1 MSPCNHAAVTTLRIA
16 VAQPTA
22 TPDARENG
30 RSVRRMMRL
39 AEEQGARLVHFP
51 EGHLSGYAVEQVDA
65 WEDVD
70 WAAVREELEAVAA
83 LASELSV
90 WVVLGS
96 AHPLTPPNRPHNSLY
111 VISDEGVLLDR
122 YDKRICSHTEI
133 TRFYSPGF
141 EPVVFDVDGF
151 RFGCAI
157 CIEVNFPDLFSEYER
172 LGVDCLL
179 FSAYPVDSVFETK
192 ARAYAAINNYWVS
205 LSVPAQTAD
214 LFQSALIGPD
224 GQTIVRA
231 GTEPG
236 LVVGELDRDAPAFD
250 IALRLARPW
259 RALARVGDIYEERRV
274 TDPRSEA
281 RTAF

>member
-1 MSPCNHAAVTTLRIA
+1 VTTLRIA
-16 VAQPTA
+16 VAQPTISA
-22 TPDARENG
+22 DARENG
-30 RSVRRMMRL
+30 GTVRRMMR
-39 AEEQGARLVHFP
+39 AAADEGARLVHFP
-51 EGHLSGYAVEQVDA
+51 EGMLSGYAVEQI
-65 WEDVD
+65 EDWAQVD
-70 WAAVREELEAVAA
+70 WAAVRAELEEVAA
-83 LASELSV
+83 LASELSM

-111 VISDEGVLLDR
+111 VITDAGMLLDR

-133 TRFYSPGF
+133 TRFFSPGF
-141 EPVVFDVDGF
+141 DPVVFEVDGF

-157 CIEVNFPDLFSEYER
+157 CIEVNFPDLFTEYER

-205 LSVPAQTAD
+205 LSVPAQTAE
-214 LFQSALIGPD
+214 LFPSALIGPD
-224 GQTIVRA
+224 GQSIVRA
-231 GTEPG
+231 GVEAG

-250 IALRLARPW
+250 VALRLARPW
-259 RALARVGDIYEERRV
+259 RAVARVGDIYEERRV
-274 TDPRSEA
+274 TDPRSEV